1 MEAPYHDVPHYF
13 HLLHR
18 SGYPGL
24 GSNRSECYNN
34 DRNQDPILTR
44 DSCLIQS
51 NGANLSFPEAF
62 GIADN
67 EWLIGLING
76 APYLASAAL

>member
-1 MEAPYHDVPHYF
+1 MGSDRGRYGFVEDCASDV
-13 HLLHR
+13 
-18 SGYPGL
+18 
-24 GSNRSECYNN
+24 
-34 DRNQDPILTR
+34 LTPF
-44 DSCLIQS
+44 STSQS

-67 EWLIGLING
+67 KWLIGLING

>member
-1 MEAPYHDVPHYF
+1 VSAGEQS
-13 HLLHR
+13 R
-18 SGYPGL
+18 S
-24 GSNRSECYNN
+24 CA
-34 DRNQDPILTR
+34 TAV
-44 DSCLIQS
+44 LIAFLVLQS

-67 EWLIGLING
+67 KWLIGLING

>member
-1 MEAPYHDVPHYF
+1 M
-13 HLLHR
+13 
-18 SGYPGL
+18 
-24 GSNRSECYNN
+24 GSDRSECRSVFKRIEKH
-34 DRNQDPILTR
+34 DKLTPVIEHR
-44 DSCLIQS
+44 AFQS

-76 APYLASAAL
+76 APYLASAAM